1 MSDAFFLNTM
11 KHIALLLIAALTL
24 VSCHH
29 DPLVTLQGE
38 TQGSYYTIRYYDQ
51 QQRNLTPQIDSILT
65 LVDNTLSLWN
75 ENSLIRR
82 INNGTDSLISPLFHD
97 LLTKANTMRLYTN
110 GALDCRIGTLVKLYG
125 FGFEKRTEIT
135 QQQIDTIL
143 SQLSRQT
150 YLIAD
155 SNLSLPSPT
164 YTLRR
169 LEPFEFD
176 FNAIAQGYTSDLIG
190 HLFDSLGI
198 SNYIINIGGEVLAK
212 GTKENGENWSVGIER
227 PATHFYDTVQNIETI
242 IYLHDKSVVTSGNY
256 RKYYEKD
263 GIRYSHTINPATGRP
278 VDHSLL
284 SVSVISDHA
293 WYADAMATAF
303 MVMGLEQSLQFINSH
318 PENPDIQ
325 AVYFIYNENGEYRTH
340 STPAFDSIIQK

>member
-1 MSDAFFLNTM
+1 M

-24 VSCHH
+24 ASCHH

-97 LLTKANTMRLYTN
+97 ILTKANTMRLYTN
-110 GALDCRIGTLVKLYG
+110 GALDCRIGTLVNLYG
-125 FGFEKRTEIT
+125 FGFEKRTEVT

-155 SNLSLPSPT
+155 SNLTLPTPT

-198 SNYIINIGGEVLAK
+198 NNYIINIGGEVLAK
-212 GTKENGENWSVGIER
+212 GTK
-227 PATHFYDTVQNIETI
+227 
-242 IYLHDKSVVTSGNY
+242 
-256 RKYYEKD
+256 
-263 GIRYSHTINPATGRP
+263 
-278 VDHSLL
+278 
-284 SVSVISDHA
+284 
-293 WYADAMATAF
+293 
-303 MVMGLEQSLQFINSH
+303 
-318 PENPDIQ
+318 
-325 AVYFIYNENGEYRTH
+325 
-340 STPAFDSIIQK
+340 